1 MARERDVR
9 GQLAGLAKMGP
20 VSQSLDE
27 EKHMR
32 SVIGGR
38 YRISAGVLGVS
49 LLAALAFADNGPAAP
64 GADAGANV
72 HAHHQSGGDSDVHRS
87 VAQYVIPNVTL
98 VRDDGKSVSLPA
110 ELNDGRPVVLNFI
123 YTSCTTI
130 CPLSSQVFQQF
141 QEDLGSGHEPVHLVS
156 ISIDPEQDTP
166 ARLRAY
172 AAQFHAAHGWDHY
185 SGTLT
190 SILTVQRAFNAY
202 RGDKMSHSPLTLLRA
217 APGQPWVRF
226 DGFARADDLM
236 AERKAWLATPASL
249 VAR

>member
-1 MARERDVR
+1 
-9 GQLAGLAKMGP
+9 
-20 VSQSLDE
+20 
-27 EKHMR
+27 MR

-38 YRISAGVLGVS
+38 RRLSAGVIGLS
-49 LLAALAFADNGPAAP
+49 LLAGAALADNGPATAET
-64 GADAGANV
+64 
-72 HAHHQSGGDSDVHRS
+72 HAHHQSNSDAHRS

-98 VRDDGKSVSLPA
+98 IRDDGKFVALPA
-110 ELNDGRPVVLNFI
+110 ELDDGRPVVLNFI

-130 CPLSSQVFQQF
+130 CPLSSQVFEQF

-185 SGTLT
+185 SGSLA
-190 SILTVQRAFNAY
+190 SILVVQRAFNAY
-202 RGDKMSHSPLTLLRA
+202 RGDKMSHTPLTLLRA

-236 AERKAWLATPASL
+236 AERKSWLAAPASL